1 MEEDVFK
8 TEAEKMDQDSPG
20 KNTIGDAD
28 GAVNSTWATKCSPGR
43 LKWRTP

>member
-20 KNTIGDAD
+20 KNTIGDA
-28 GAVNSTWATKCSPGR
+28 GG
-43 LKWRTP
+43 L

>member
-8 TEAEKMDQDSPG
+8 IEAEKMDQDSPG
-20 KNTIGDAD
+20 KSTIGDAD

-43 LKWRTP
+43 LKWRSP